1 MQKWIPCAR
10 FIGCQSDFSHGIS
23 GHGKSY
29 ILYSC
34 VCEWAERK
42 LSICKLCHI
51 NQANWVA
58 TATHILARLSHTIF
72 LAHHRYQRP
81 LVTGCVVWFEPISC
95 RCPNVFYSP
104 LKFATLSFTLTSQ
117 QEVRPH
123 PQPISHAVKTKSSGN
138 WHMLTCESFQV
149 PCPHACLWTCV
160 CSFWCDM
167 KSKLIT
173 YK

>member
-1 MQKWIPCAR
+1 MGYLDTEMVYTM
-10 FIGCQSDFSHGIS
+10 FYVD
-23 GHGKSY
+23 
-29 ILYSC
+29 
-34 VCEWAERK
+34 EWAQRK

-58 TATHILARLSHTIF
+58 TATHILTRLSLSIF
-72 LAHHRYQRP
+72 LVHHHFPHP
-81 LVTGCVVWFEPISC
+81 LVSGCVGWLEPISC
-95 RCPNVFYSP
+95 RCPNVFYFP
-104 LKFATLSFTLTSQ
+104 RNLATLSFTLTAQ

-138 WHMLTCESFQV
+138 WHMLTCGSSQV
-149 PCPHACLWTCV
+149 LCPHVCLCTYTRACECV
-160 CSFWCDM
+160 CSFWRDM